1 MGYDVTIKRGDTRNC
16 IKAILKDSAGSPVD
30 LTGCEVK
37 FHMAPLCRP
46 AIVSRGAHIEDAAA
60 GEVWV
65 VWAPGETDTTG
76 VYRAEFEVVYEDG
89 RRETFPNDG
98 YISIQILKDLGGE
111 TTNGV

>member
-46 AIVSRGAHIEDAAA
+46 ATISRAVYIQDVAT

-65 VWAPGETDTTG
+65 VWAPGETDIAG
-76 VYRAEFEVVYEDG
+76 VYRAEFEVVHEDG
-89 RRETFPNDG
+89 RRETYPNTG
-98 YISIQILKDLGGE
+98 YISIQILNDLG
-111 TTNGV
+111 